1 MLLFVAFMALVAGLV
16 VMLELTKSGSST
28 SNVIP
33 SSNSVKASESVDI
46 ILEQNRGDVGENVGQ
61 FDTRVDEG

>member
-1 MLLFVAFMALVAGLV
+1 
-16 VMLELTKSGSST
+16 MLELTKSGSST

-46 ILEQNRGDVGENVGQ
+46 IFEQNRWEINEDSLLCHAHVAKG
-61 FDTRVDEG
+61 